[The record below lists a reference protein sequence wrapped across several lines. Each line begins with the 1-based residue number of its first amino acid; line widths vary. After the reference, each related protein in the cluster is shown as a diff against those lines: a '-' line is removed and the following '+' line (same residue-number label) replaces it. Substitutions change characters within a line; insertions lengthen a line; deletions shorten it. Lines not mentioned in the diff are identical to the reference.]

1 MTQIRKPGATT
12 MAMAVLLAL
21 SLGSAS
27 TAARAEQIPARAATG
42 TATGYPELLS
52 SVCSDL
58 RHIMPAMQP
67 SLHGKELLLQ
77 EAERLSLPEEIS
89 ALLTERLSNNAF
101 SISESQLW
109 APFESF
115 DVALQARSEDA
126 GLLKARFS
134 RQRYSEYGSAMD
146 RLSAVQ
152 QDAVRRA
159 ALTILAETGH
169 LPEVI
174 VPEQGRVRFVYR
186 EACLVDDAP
195 GLMTTFIQGREREFD
210 PVTGKL
216 GPALPLRPE
225 KATLSD
231 PALAFS
237 SDGTEVVRLRA
248 DQLEELFALESTQRL
263 MREIHDE
270 MLEIVSEPERLKSRL
285 IQLIELFESAYGIE
299 PVNLSFDIAPANDG
313 GSGYY
318 HHSARAY
325 TFHYRRF
332 IQKLGRFI
340 ARENIDLDDPR
351 QQDQARRHMLG
362 ELVNNAAH
370 ELTHAGQYQW
380 IERWNRQP
388 GDLPASLHARV
399 ADYQKNHRYKNT
411 AWESHTLIG
420 IMGDADYDRYRHQ
433 PLEEDAWAIGGHA
446 EALALASLAATE
458 TAPDADAPLEATRR
472 ADMPVAYHLPSP

>member
-1 MTQIRKPGATT
+1 MMQTGKTGRMMMT
-12 MAMAVLLAL
+12 MAVLAAL
-21 SLGSAS
+21 SLGPGAP
-27 TAARAEQIPARAATG
+27 ARAEQAVATF
-42 TATGYPELLS
+42 PELLS

-58 RHIMPAMQP
+58 RHIMPALQP
-67 SLHGKELLLQ
+67 SLRGKELLLQ
-77 EAERLSLPEEIS
+77 EAERLALPDQTRT
-89 ALLTERLSNNAF
+89 LLTERLSNNAF
-101 SISESQLW
+101 SISQSQLW
-109 APFESF
+109 EPFESF
-115 DVALQARSEDA
+115 DIALQARSEDA

-134 RQRYSEYGSAMD
+134 RQRYGEYGNDMD
-146 RLSAVQ
+146 RLSALQ

-186 EACLVDDAP
+186 EACLIDDAP
-195 GLMTTFIQGREREFD
+195 GLMTTFIQGREHELD
-210 PVTGKL
+210 LATGKL

-237 SDGTEVVRLRA
+237 SDGTTVVRLRT
-248 DQLEELFALESTQRL
+248 DQMEQLFALESTQSL

-270 MLEIVSEPERLKSRL
+270 MLEIVSEPERLKGRL
-285 IQLIELFESAYGIE
+285 IQLIELFEDAYGIE
-299 PVNLSFDIAPANDG
+299 PVNLRFDTAPADDG

-351 QQDQARRHMLG
+351 QQHQARRYLLG

-380 IERWNRQP
+380 IERWGQQS
-388 GDLPASLHARV
+388 GDIPEALQARV

-411 AWESHTLIG
+411 AWESHALIG
-420 IMGDADYDRYRHQ
+420 IMGTADYDRYRHQ
-433 PLEEDAWAIGGHA
+433 PLEEDAWAVGGHA
-446 EALALASLAATE
+446 EALALAALAATE
-458 TAPDADAPLEATRR
+458 TPSPDAAPKAAQHGEDKPL
-472 ADMPVAYHLPSP
+472 AYHLPQR

>member
-1 MTQIRKPGATT
+1 MGDMFMRQTEKRSVAIALAFAVSFGASAAERSAQPGTDDAPGAT
-12 MAMAVLLAL
+12 
-21 SLGSAS
+21 
-27 TAARAEQIPARAATG
+27 RA
-42 TATGYPELLS
+42 YPELLS
-52 SVCSDL
+52 GVCGGEL
-58 RHIMPAMQP
+58 HHILPAGQP
-67 SLHGKELLLQ
+67 SLSGKELLLQ
-77 EAERLSLPEEIS
+77 EAERLSLPAEIRTR
-89 ALLTERLSNNAF
+89 LTERLSNNAF

-115 DVALQARSEDA
+115 DIALQARSEDA

-134 RQRYSEYGSAMD
+134 RQRYGEYGNEMD
-146 RLSAVQ
+146 RLSALQ

-159 ALTILAETGH
+159 ALIILAETGH

-195 GLMTTFIQGREREFD
+195 GLMTTFIQGRERELD
-210 PVTGKL
+210 PVTGTL

-231 PALAFS
+231 PTLAFS
-237 SDGTEVVRLRA
+237 SDGAEVIRLRA
-248 DQLEELFALESTQRL
+248 EQLEALFARESTQLL
-263 MREIHDE
+263 MQEIHDE

-299 PVNLSFDIAPANDG
+299 PVNLRFDTAPADNG

-318 HHSARAY
+318 HHSALAY

-340 ARENIDLDDPR
+340 AREDIDLDDPE
-351 QQDQARRHMLG
+351 QQRRARRHMLG

-380 IERWNRQP
+380 IERWSRQP
-388 GDLPASLHARV
+388 GDLPDALHARV

-411 AWESHTLIG
+411 AWESHALIG

-446 EALALASLAATE
+446 EALAMSALATSPAADQTLRSARNE
-458 TAPDADAPLEATRR
+458 SAP
-472 ADMPVAYHLPSP
+472 MAYHLPQP